1 MRCCHVRHL
10 RPAEYPDRLVLLWPR
25 ATRTA
30 MGRLMALVGV
40 DTLQLGYS
48 ALMDKATGGCGRSGC
63 VT

>member
-1 MRCCHVRHL
+1 
-10 RPAEYPDRLVLLWPR
+10 
-25 ATRTA
+25 
-30 MGRLMALVGV
+30 MALVGV